1 MSARDPAA
9 ARARRRFL
17 KVSAA
22 AAALAA
28 LPARAGAAGAQM
40 FARAGVLL
48 GADAEIRLYHRD
60 ARAAEAAIDAC
71 FAEAARLESVFS
83 LHRAD
88 SALSRLNRNGQ
99 LDDPPPE
106 LVELLRAAI
115 AFGHATG
122 GAFDVTVQPLWDL
135 YAGHFAGREAAAD
148 GPAAA
153 DVARARDL
161 VDYRRIEVDAGRIA
175 FARRGMAVTLNGIA
189 QGYIT
194 DRISAL
200 LRARGFDNVLVNLGE
215 FRALGGHADGAPW
228 RVAVPDPVQPWR
240 RLRTLA
246 LADAALAT
254 SGGYGTQ
261 FDAAGR
267 HHHLFDPRDG
277 RSAGFYRS
285 VSVLAPDAT
294 TADALSTG
302 LSILEPDAAR
312 RALAAFPRAGAIF
325 VGRDRTNWSAGAL
338 PKA

>member
-1 MSARDPAA
+1 MNDPRPQPLVEPASAPHHAHPRGTFQRLLVWHRRLGLAVSVIVLLLSVTGLLLNHTDALKLDQTSLRADWLLRWYGYPPVAA
-9 ARARRRFL
+9 PDSF
-17 KVSAA
+17 
-22 AAALAA
+22 
-28 LPARAGAAGAQM
+28 RAGERWVSTAG
-40 FARAGVLL
+40 GK
-48 GADAEIRLYHRD
+48 LYLD
-60 ARAAEAAIDAC
+60 QTPVAEA
-71 FAEAARLESVFS
+71 
-83 LHRAD
+83 
-88 SALSRLNRNGQ
+88 
-99 LDDPPPE
+99 
-106 LVELLRAAI
+106 
-115 AFGHATG
+115 G
-122 GAFDVTVQPLWDL
+122 GR
-135 YAGHFAGREAAAD
+135 G
-148 GPAAA
+148 
-153 DVARARDL
+153 L